1 MLKILLNAYACNPN
15 WGSEQG
21 IGWHWTIELAKY
33 NKVWVITEGEFKE
46 NIEQALSKLPQKDN
60 ITFVYNNVTPKVRAM
75 CWNQGDWRFYYYYRK
90 WQKKTL
96 DIARKICKE
105 HSIDI
110 IHQLNMQGFREPG
123 LLWKIKGPKYV
134 WGPVGG
140 MYNMPLSYTKNLTF
154 KKKLFFR
161 FKNIINKLQY
171 RYQPNVRKAIQRSD
185 VLLAST
191 PEEQRVFKEIYGRD
205 SFFVNDTGCD
215 VTDFTHNWN
224 LDEERPLK
232 LIWVAKF
239 DFRKQLEIAIRT
251 IAALKDLNI
260 VLNIIGTGN
269 NEALY
274 QKLASELNVQ
284 DKCIFWGRVE
294 HDEVLEMMRNSDIFF
309 FTSIAEAT
317 STVILEAIGAKLPIV
332 CFNTCGFG
340 PIVNEK
346 IGRKIELS
354 NPSKSVTDFSN
365 IIRDLYVHR
374 ELLPEM
380 SDNCKYL
387 QRELSW
393 AYKAELLTNVYNK
406 IV

>member
-1 MLKILLNAYACNPN
+1 M
-15 WGSEQG
+15 
-21 IGWHWTIELAKY
+21 
-33 NKVWVITEGEFKE
+33 
-46 NIEQALSKLPQKDN
+46 
-60 ITFVYNNVTPKVRAM
+60 
-75 CWNQGDWRFYYYYRK
+75 
-90 WQKKTL
+90 
-96 DIARKICKE
+96 
-105 HSIDI
+105 
-110 IHQLNMQGFREPG
+110 
-123 LLWKIKGPKYV
+123 
-134 WGPVGG
+134 
-140 MYNMPLSYTKNLTF
+140 
-154 KKKLFFR
+154 
-161 FKNIINKLQY
+161 
-171 RYQPNVRKAIQRSD
+171 
-185 VLLAST
+185 AST